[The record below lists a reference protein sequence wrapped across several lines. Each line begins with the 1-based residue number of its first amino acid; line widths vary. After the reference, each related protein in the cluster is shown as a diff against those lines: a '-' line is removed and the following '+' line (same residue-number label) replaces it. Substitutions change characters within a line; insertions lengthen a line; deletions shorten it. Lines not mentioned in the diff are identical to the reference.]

1 MIRLLDDLLRHYLK
15 QVPELLSPSLP
26 QPENEQIGFQP
37 PDDQWRNQVVTNTH
51 NAYNVYLVELRENR
65 KLRTNESIRTFENGV
80 AWKEPAPMRLDCHYL
95 ITAWSPAQP
104 TAQVSPTLDEHRLLY
119 AATAILLDNDPFDPS
134 EAYKNDPLTLAQ
146 WPQRFQNHKFP
157 ISLLP
162 AEGFPK
168 LSEFWQSMGQ
178 GARWKPCIYLV
189 VTLPVALIQT
199 LEGSPVTTRTID
211 YGGSDVFIQ
220 IGGYVFDATQPP
232 IEGKPVTASNAWV
245 GLEASTGELLQ
256 ASQTNTQGQFT
267 FSNLAMGTYQLR
279 VRYPGLAEVVHSI
292 DVPSPEGKYNVQLT

>member
-15 QVPELLSPSLP
+15 QVPELSPGSA
-26 QPENEQIGFQP
+26 QPVLDDQVGFQP
-37 PDDQWRNQVVTNTH
+37 PDDQWRNQVTTSMR

-65 KLRTNESIRTFENGV
+65 RLRTNESIRTFENGV
-80 AWKEPAPMRLDCHYL
+80 VLKEPAPMRLDCHYL
-95 ITAWSPAQP
+95 ITAWSPVQQ

-134 EAYKNDPLTLAQ
+134 EAYKNDPLKLAQ
-146 WPQRFQNHKFP
+146 WPQRFQTHKIP

-162 AEGFPK
+162 VEGFPK

-178 GARWKPCIYLV
+178 DARWKPCIYLV
-189 VTLPVALIQT
+189 VTLPIALMQT
-199 LEGSPVTTRTID
+199 LEGPPVTTRTTE
-211 YGGSDVFIQ
+211 YGGADVLIQ

-232 IEGKPVTASNAWV
+232 VEGVPVTASNAWV
-245 GLEASTGELLQ
+245 GLETSTGELLQ

-267 FSNLAMGTYQLR
+267 FSNLAMGAYQLR
-279 VRYPGLAEVVHSI
+279 VRYPGLAEAVRSI
-292 DVPSPEGKYNVQLT
+292 EVPSPEGKYDVQLT